1 VLLSVTDLHA
11 RYGRIP
17 ILDGIQLEVAAGEFV
32 GVLGHNGMGKTTLLR
47 TLMGFVPAR
56 RGRVVFDGVDVTHE
70 PPYARARRG
79 LGYVPQGREIFPGLS
94 VRDNLR
100 MGFAGRGAEE
110 RIDAIL
116 DTFPRL
122 TPLLNRRGGA
132 LSGGEQQLLA
142 IARCLAGNP
151 KLILF
156 DEPTEG
162 IQPSIIEEL
171 VGVLRHL
178 HQTQG
183 LTILLVEQNLE
194 FIAELA
200 KRVLLI
206 QKGTILRE
214 LQPGELRHADVLN
227 EFIGVS
233 AADTGPPPRKTPP
246 ARRP

>member
-1 VLLSVTDLHA
+1 MLGVTDLHA

-17 ILDGIQLEVAAGEFV
+17 ILNGIRLEVAAGEFV
-32 GVLGHNGMGKTTLLR
+32 GVLGHNGMGKTTLLK
-47 TLMGFVPAR
+47 TLMGFVPAQ
-56 RGRVVFDGVDVTHE
+56 RGRITFDGADVTHE

-79 LGYVPQGREIFPGLS
+79 LGYVPQGRDIFPGLS

-110 RIDAIL
+110 RIDVIL
-116 DTFPRL
+116 ETFPRL
-122 TPLLNRRGGA
+122 TPLLERRGGA

-142 IARCLAGNP
+142 IARCLAGRP

-171 VGVLRHL
+171 VAVLQHL
-178 HQTQG
+178 HRTQT
-183 LTILLVEQNLE
+183 LTIVLVEQNLA

-200 KRVLLI
+200 QRVLLI
-206 QKGTILRE
+206 QKGVIIRE
-214 LQPGELRHADVLN
+214 LQPADLRRADVLN
-227 EFIGVS
+227 EFIGVATGDEGS
-233 AADTGPPPRKTPP
+233 A
-246 ARRP
+246 RPS

>member
-1 VLLSVTDLHA
+1 MLSVTDLHA

-17 ILDGIQLEVAAGEFV
+17 ILNGIRLEVAAGELV

-47 TLMGFVPAR
+47 TLMGFVPAQ
-56 RGRVVFDGVDVTHE
+56 RGRIVFDGVDVTRE
-70 PPYARARRG
+70 PPYTRARRG

-100 MGFAGRGAEE
+100 MGFVGRGAEE
-110 RIDAIL
+110 RVID
-116 DTFPRL
+116 
-122 TPLLNRRGGA
+122 RRGGA

-151 KLILF
+151 RLILF

-171 VGVLRHL
+171 VGVLQRL
-178 HQTQG
+178 HRTRG
-183 LTILLVEQNLE
+183 LTIVLVEQNLE

-200 KRVLLI
+200 TRVLLI
-206 QKGTILRE
+206 QKGAILRE
-214 LQPGELRHADVLN
+214 LQPGELRQADVLS
-227 EFIGVS
+227 EFIGV
-233 AADTGPPPRKTPP
+233 DR
-246 ARRP
+246 

>member
-1 VLLSVTDLHA
+1 MLSVTDLHA

-17 ILDGIQLEVAAGEFV
+17 ILNGIRLEVAGGELV
-32 GVLGHNGMGKTTLLR
+32 GVLGHNGMGKTTLLK
-47 TLMGFVPAR
+47 TVMGFVPALQ
-56 RGRVVFDGVDVTHE
+56 GRIVFDGVDVTHE

-79 LGYVPQGREIFPGLS
+79 LGYVPQGREIFPGLT

-100 MGFAGRGAEE
+100 MGFVGRGVDE
-110 RIDAIL
+110 RVDAIL
-116 DTFPRL
+116 QTFPRL
-122 TPLLNRRGGA
+122 TPLLDRRGGA

-171 VGVLRHL
+171 VGVLRRL
-178 HQTQG
+178 HQAQA
-183 LTILLVEQNLE
+183 LTIVLVEQNLE

-200 KRVLLI
+200 TRVLLI

-214 LQPGELRHADVLN
+214 LQPGELRHADVLS
-227 EFIGVS
+227 EFVGV
-233 AADTGPPPRKTPP
+233 
-246 ARRP
+246 ARA

>member
-1 VLLSVTDLHA
+1 MLLTVTDLHA

-17 ILDGIQLEVAAGEFV
+17 ILNGVGLEVAAGEFV
-32 GVLGHNGMGKTTLLR
+32 GVLGHNGMGKTTLLK
-47 TLMGFVPAR
+47 TLMGFVPAH
-56 RGRVVFDGVDVTHE
+56 RGRIVFDGTDITHA

-79 LGYVPQGREIFPGLS
+79 LGYVPQGREIFPGLT

-100 MGFAGRGAEE
+100 MGFAGRGADE
-110 RIDAIL
+110 RIDAML
-116 DTFPRL
+116 ETFPRL
-122 TPLLNRRGGA
+122 APLLRRRGGA

-171 VGVLRHL
+171 MAVLQRL
-178 HQTQG
+178 HRTQG
-183 LTILLVEQNLE
+183 LTILVVEQNLE
-194 FIAELA
+194 FIAQLS

-206 QKGTILRE
+206 QKGRILRE
-214 LQPGELRHADVLN
+214 LQPGELRQANVLN
-227 EFIGVS
+227 EFIGLPGGD
-233 AADTGPPPRKTPP
+233 AASRPPPPP
-246 ARRP
+246 GR